1 MKQPL
6 TLEENQIA
14 VSFPHLPDETLRLQ
28 RMVGREEVG
37 RAFEYELELVSDNHA
52 IAHEDVLGRN
62 LTVSLF
68 VPDHEERFF
77 NGHVTDFAYTG
88 AYNADWDEGGVRM
101 RARYRATVRPWLWF
115 LTLRTDC
122 RVFQN
127 LTVPDILEQ
136 TFRRHGFSDFS
147 FNLTS
152 TYDPWEN
159 CVQYRETDFDFV
171 SRLMEHEGIYYYFD
185 HDDGRHTMVLCDGD
199 GIHDHRPPRP
209 GYEELPYHVFH
220 PQMEHVFEWTIGRR
234 VESQGVGLKA
244 FNFRT
249 PRDSLSAAVIAH
261 SELVPEGVPS
271 EADLEVYDYPGK
283 YETPEAGDAYA
294 RKRME
299 ELETRYE
306 TAEGRT
312 NARGLAVGST
322 FKLVGHP
329 RTTENREYMVVSATY
344 ELTARIYES
353 ASSLDGAAAAEVT
366 PVFVCSFRALDA
378 RRHYHPPRTT
388 PRPVIQGP
396 QTAIV
401 VGPSGEKVWPDKYG
415 RVKVQFHWDRYGQK
429 DDRSSCWIR
438 VSQSWAGAGW
448 GGMHIPHIGQE
459 VIVEFLDGDPDR
471 PLITGRV
478 YNAGAMPPLALPD
491 HKDKSI
497 LSDNYGNRLIF
508 DATPG
513 DEHVVLSS
521 PHHQSSLVLG
531 RSIVNRSESELV
543 EFVGGTKTEVGLA
556 AKAETLIGSSSEA
569 FLGLSNQFKAA
580 ASMEAHLGPS
590 VAWRWGP
597 SYQIGDSDEIR
608 AAEKGWLQLVT
619 GDAILDCKA
628 EDDSELLLC
637 AGEKREAL
645 VEMSNT
651 GLRLAA
657 GEAKPRQD
665 EIDTDPLELTLK
677 RYMAVAFAVHA
688 ALSTVAAV
696 DVSTRPGDAGPDAVN
711 DWVSAGA
718 HIVLLALTV
727 AALRKGQQLYNQQQ
741 KPANIK
747 KEIQA
752 QKANAEITLE
762 KTGDVSVK
770 GTSASIDTSSTD
782 GDILIKSGKGTVT
795 VSATDRVRV
804 DTKILECR
812 KGLRTKN
819 IIDMG

>member
-1 MKQPL
+1 MEQPL
-6 TLEENQIA
+6 TLEETQIA
-14 VSFPHLPDETLRLQ
+14 VSFPHLPDGTLRLH

-37 RAFEYELELVSDNHA
+37 RAFEYELDLLSDNHA
-52 IAHEDVLGRN
+52 IEHQDVLGRN

-68 VPDHEERFF
+68 IPHRDQRFF

-88 AYNADWDEGGVRM
+88 TQSTHRHEGGFRM

-115 LTLRTDC
+115 LKLRTDC

-136 TFRRHGFSDFS
+136 TFRRHGFSDFTLK
-147 FNLTS
+147 LTG
-152 TYDPWEN
+152 TYDRWEY

-185 HDDGRHTMVLCDGD
+185 HEDGRHTMVVCDG
-199 GIHDHRPPRP
+199 ILNHRPPTP
-209 GYEELPYHVFH
+209 GYEELPYQVYN
-220 PQMEHVFEWTIGRR
+220 PMVERVFEWTIGRR
-234 VESQGVGLKA
+234 VESAGVGLKA

-249 PRDSLSAAVIAH
+249 PRDSLSAGVIAH
-261 SELVPEGVPS
+261 PELVPEGVPS

-283 YETPEAGDAYA
+283 YETAQAGDVYA

-329 RTTENREYMVVSATY
+329 RSTENREYMVVSATY
-344 ELTARIYES
+344 ELMSKPYEP
-353 ASSLDGAAAAEVT
+353 ASRPDAASEAEVAPT
-366 PVFVCSFRALDA
+366 CLCSFRALDV
-378 RRHYHPPRTT
+378 RRHYHLPRTT

-401 VGPSGEKVWPDKYG
+401 VGPPGEKVWPDKYG

-429 DDRSSCWIR
+429 DDRSSCWLR
-438 VSQSWAGAGW
+438 VSQSWAGVGW
-448 GGMHIPHIGQE
+448 GGMHIPHVGQE
-459 VIVEFLDGDPDR
+459 VIVEFLEGDPDR

-491 HKDKSI
+491 HKHKSI
-497 LSDNYGNRLIF
+497 LSDNYGNRIIF

-513 DEHVVLSS
+513 DEHVVVSS
-521 PHHQSSLVLG
+521 PHHLSSLVLG
-531 RSIVNRSESELV
+531 RSVVNRSESELV
-543 EFVGGTKTEVGLA
+543 EFIGGARTEVGLG
-556 AKAETLIGSSSEA
+556 AKTETMIGSSSEA
-569 FLGLSNQFKAA
+569 FLGLFCNEFKAA
-580 ASMEAHLGPS
+580 LSMEAHLGPS
-590 VAWRWGP
+590 VAYRLGP
-597 SYQIGDSDEIR
+597 SYEIGDSDEIR

-628 EDDSELLLC
+628 ENGSKLLLC

-645 VEMSNT
+645 VEMSKT

-657 GEAKPRQD
+657 GEAEPRQD
-665 EIDTDPLELTLK
+665 DQDTDPLERSLK
-677 RYMAVAFAVHA
+677 RYMAAAGVVHA
-688 ALSTVAAV
+688 ALSTVAAI
-696 DVSTRPGDAGPDAVN
+696 DVSTRPDQAGPDAVN
-711 DWVSAGA
+711 DWASTGA
-718 HIVLLALTV
+718 HLLLLAITL
-727 AALRKGQQLYNQQQ
+727 AAWRKGRELYNQQQ

-747 KEIQA
+747 TEILKQEA
-752 QKANAEITLE
+752 RAEITLE
-762 KTGDVSVK
+762 KTGAASVK
-770 GTSASIDTSSTD
+770 GSAVNIDTSSTN

-795 VSATDRVRV
+795 LSATDLVRFHT
-804 DTKILECR
+804 TKVVCR
-812 KGLRTKN
+812 KGLRSKN